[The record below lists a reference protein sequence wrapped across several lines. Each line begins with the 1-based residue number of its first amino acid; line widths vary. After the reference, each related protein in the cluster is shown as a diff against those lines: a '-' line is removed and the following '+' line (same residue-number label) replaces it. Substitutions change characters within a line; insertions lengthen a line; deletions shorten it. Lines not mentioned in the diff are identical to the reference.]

1 MKKIITLGVILFT
14 TLTMYCQTPELMSY
28 QAVVRDADSELLT
41 DQAVGMKIS
50 ILEDTESGT
59 PVYVETQNPSTNSNG
74 LLSLQ
79 VGGGT
84 VVSGDITTIDWA
96 NHDYFIKTETDPT
109 GGQNYTIAGTSQ
121 ILSVPYALLSKNVIN
136 DLVDDADND
145 PSNEYNTGFT
155 FNGTDLEI
163 TDGGSVQ
170 TVDLSVLDN
179 TNLQAEL
186 DTTQT
191 GAGLATDGT
200 YNANTTANY
209 IAGAT
214 ALNDADDKLDAQAKV
229 NADAISAN
237 NTQISANTTAI
248 STNATDIATNVTAI
262 ALNTAKDTNVST
274 DLTITGTTGARVIVS
289 SDGTDATI
297 PVATSVVSGVM
308 SKATYDEHLVN
319 TAKTGIT
326 TDQATAISTNTSNI
340 ATNVTDILTNA
351 SGITTN
357 ATDIAT
363 NVTDIAL
370 KANIV
375 SPALTGTPLAPT
387 ATAGDSSTAIATTAF
402 VTTAVST
409 ATSGSFVDLT
419 TDQTIAG
426 SKTFSDNTSVGG
438 TLDVTG
444 DTSVSTFDSSGA
456 TSLAT
461 GGGVVN
467 VASSGV
473 MTTVEGT
480 LNVDEAV
487 TLDTTLGVTGVATLS
502 AQPILSTLTASLPV
516 FSDGSKGLVSNA
528 ITGSGSVVMSASPT
542 LTGTPTL
549 PTGTI
554 ATTQT
559 AGNSTTAIAT
569 TAFVTTAVSASAGAT
584 NINGLSDALVESS
597 SIYLGKDPS
606 GTTDNANYN
615 VSVGISALNFITTGD
630 NNVAIGFQSLY
641 ANTGGYSNTAIGD
654 NVMRFN
660 IDGFR
665 NTAIGTH
672 SLYRNTA
679 GQYNVSNGGYSLHN
693 NTTGSNSS
701 AFGYKALYNSTGSN
715 NTGLGY
721 QAGDVITTGTNNVII
736 GRDADPSANTATN
749 QIVIGYNATGAGDN
763 TVQLGNTSITNVKT
777 SGTLTA
783 GAITIPNTDGT
794 NGQVLTTDGSGA
806 LSWTTSSAGVSGT
819 GTANMIAKFDGSSTV
834 LGNSSVYDDGTN
846 VGIGAVSPAQL
857 LHVKAASGD
866 AKVLINA
873 NGEGDEAH
881 LMLRTGGINK
891 TAIVASGINNWGRT
905 DLRFILNSYTNAN
918 DYGLSDTKMIIKNDG
933 KIGIGTESPD
943 EKLDVAGNIKF
954 SGALMPNN
962 NSGSSGQVL
971 TSSGTGVPTWTTISG
986 GATTLVELT
995 DVITTGQS
1003 SILIGGGSSSA
1014 NYNTAFGYSSL
1025 DATSSEKNAA
1035 FGHNSLT
1042 NSTSGGSNSGF
1053 GQDSGK
1059 NIVSGSFNT
1068 VIGRKSGLD
1077 ISSGEYNVSLGFN
1090 AGDNIST
1097 NSNNTFIGSNTVGG
1111 NTTNASVLGYGVT
1124 SQGSNTVTLG
1134 NTDITDIY
1142 MAQDSG
1148 ATIHAADLNLG
1159 GTAVT
1164 ATATEINFIDGVTSN
1179 VQTQIDALSSSS
1191 SVTTYTVNTFYAE
1204 LGGFVIEIRDGGK
1217 HGLVVAMQDQDVS
1230 TWYPIDNLLNDAG
1243 KHDADGATFMDWRL
1257 PTIRELELIYLAK
1270 ANISPMWGG
1279 NDYWSST
1286 RPDSANA
1293 YFVNMANGFGTSL
1306 NSPGANHTTSNT
1318 KAVRAVRTF

>member
-50 ILEDTESGT
+50 ILEDTATGT

-409 ATSGSFVDLT
+409 ATSGIFVDLT

-426 SKTFSDNTSVGG
+426 SKTFSSDISVNGVKIG
-438 TLDVTG
+438 RGTG
-444 DTSVSTFDSSGA
+444 DHSENTVVGSGALGTGTGQRNTALGRLALGSYSGSSFDNNTAVGYNNSSSVSTGQQNTSIGA
-456 TSLAT
+456 
-461 GGGVVN
+461 
-467 VASSGV
+467 
-473 MTTVEGT
+473 
-480 LNVDEAV
+480 EAM
-487 TLDTTLGVTGVATLS
+487 LH
-502 AQPILSTLTASLPV
+502 LT
-516 FSDGSKGLVSNA
+516 
-528 ITGSGSVVMSASPT
+528 TGSA
-542 LTGTPTL
+542 
-549 PTGTI
+549 
-554 ATTQT
+554 
-559 AGNSTTAIAT
+559 
-569 TAFVTTAVSASAGAT
+569 
-584 NINGLSDALVESS
+584 
-597 SIYLGKDPS
+597 
-606 GTTDNANYN
+606 
-615 VSVGISALNFITTGD
+615 
-630 NNVAIGFQSLY
+630 
-641 ANTGGYSNTAIGD
+641 NTAIG
-654 NVMRFN
+654 
-660 IDGFR
+660 
-665 NTAIGTH
+665 AQ
-672 SLYRNTA
+672 SLI
-679 GQYNVSNGGYSLHN
+679 
-693 NTTGSNSS
+693 NTTGSNNTSLGYAAGQIITSGNNNTFLGKSSNGSS
-701 AFGYKALYNSTGSN
+701 ATLSNS
-715 NTGLGY
+715 
-721 QAGDVITTGTNNVII
+721 
-736 GRDADPSANTATN
+736 SA
-749 QIVIGYNATGAGDN
+749 IGYEATVAASN
-763 TVQLGNTSITNVKT
+763 TIQLGNTSITDVKT
-777 SGTLTA
+777 SGTVTA
-783 GAITIPNTDGT
+783 GAVTYINSVGT
-794 NGQVLTTDGSGA
+794 NGQVLTTDGA
-806 LSWTTSSAGVSGT
+806 
-819 GTANMIAKFDGSSTV
+819 
-834 LGNSSVYDDGTN
+834 
-846 VGIGAVSPAQL
+846 
-857 LHVKAASGD
+857 
-866 AKVLINA
+866 
-873 NGEGDEAH
+873 
-881 LMLRTGGINK
+881 
-891 TAIVASGINNWGRT
+891 
-905 DLRFILNSYTNAN
+905 
-918 DYGLSDTKMIIKNDG
+918 
-933 KIGIGTESPD
+933 
-943 EKLDVAGNIKF
+943 
-954 SGALMPNN
+954 
-962 NSGSSGQVL
+962 
-971 TSSGTGVPTWTTISG
+971 
-986 GATTLVELT
+986 GATSWADTSRT
-995 DVITTGQS
+995 
-1003 SILIGGGSSSA
+1003 
-1014 NYNTAFGYSSL
+1014 YS
-1025 DATSSEKNAA
+1025 
-1035 FGHNSLT
+1035 
-1042 NSTSGGSNSGF
+1042 
-1053 GQDSGK
+1053 
-1059 NIVSGSFNT
+1059 
-1068 VIGRKSGLD
+1068 
-1077 ISSGEYNVSLGFN
+1077 
-1090 AGDNIST
+1090 
-1097 NSNNTFIGSNTVGG
+1097 
-1111 NTTNASVLGYGVT
+1111 
-1124 SQGSNTVTLG
+1124 
-1134 NTDITDIY
+1134 
-1142 MAQDSG
+1142 
-1148 ATIHAADLNLG
+1148 
-1159 GTAVT
+1159 
-1164 ATATEINFIDGVTSN
+1164 
-1179 VQTQIDALSSSS
+1179 
-1191 SVTTYTVNTFYAE
+1191 VNTFYAE
-1204 LGGFVIEIRDGGK
+1204 LGGYVIQISPNGK
-1217 HGLVVAMQDQDVS
+1217 HGLVVAMQDQGVS
-1230 TWYPIDNLLNDAG
+1230 EWYEANDLLSDPS
-1243 KHDADGATFMDWRL
+1243 KHDADGKEFLDWRI
-1257 PTIRELELIYLAK
+1257 PTKRELNLMYVQRATVG
-1270 ANISPMWGG
+1270 NFTN

-1286 RPDSANA
+1286 EYANSDLA
-1293 YFVNMANGFGTSL
+1293 WKQLFSYGFQNVS
-1306 NSPGANHTTSNT
+1306 SKSHT
-1318 KAVRAVRTF
+1318 KYVRAVRAF